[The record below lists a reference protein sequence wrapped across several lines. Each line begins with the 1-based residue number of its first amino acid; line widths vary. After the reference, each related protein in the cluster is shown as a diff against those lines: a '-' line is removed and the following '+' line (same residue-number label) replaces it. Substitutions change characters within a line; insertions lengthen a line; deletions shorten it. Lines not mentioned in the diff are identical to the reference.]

1 MVISSSNEING
12 RFSKINNLFVR
23 MKDDRKRCLLS
34 VVVKVQLISFIKS
47 CGAGDVASLKK

>member
-1 MVISSSNEING
+1 MNERLN
-12 RFSKINNLFVR
+12 KINNLFVR